1 MTASL
6 KHKQNEWT
14 ENVCANHAREMLF
27 FEEIYTAGKKT
38 TLPPVPV
45 LTNLISVLKWG
56 GQNFLSSL
64 L

>member
-27 FEEIYTAGKKT
+27 FEEIYTAEENYTATGAGTDKSH
-38 TLPPVPV
+38 LCA
-45 LTNLISVLKWG
+45 
-56 GQNFLSSL
+56 
-64 L
+64 